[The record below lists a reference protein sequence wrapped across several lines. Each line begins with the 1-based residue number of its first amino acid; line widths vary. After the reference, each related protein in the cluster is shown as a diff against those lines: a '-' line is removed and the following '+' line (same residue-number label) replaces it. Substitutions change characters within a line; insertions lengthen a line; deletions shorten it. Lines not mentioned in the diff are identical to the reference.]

1 MFKFWAETKA
11 LVKNTALTVIG
22 TVILAFGTA
31 VFIIPFGLVAGGVSG
46 VSIVLNRLT
55 GGVLSID
62 LLVTL
67 LTWGLFFIGLFFL
80 GKPFAAKT
88 LLSSVIYPIGIWGFG
103 RLADPSVLGGFF
115 SLTGSV
121 HPQIAILLSAIF
133 GGLLVG
139 TGCALTFLGG
149 GSTGGM
155 DIVAFTI
162 CRFFPKFKSSVVIF
176 VLDTAVVLFGIFVTG
191 DFVLTLLGVITA
203 FVSAISVD
211 RIFLGGSAAFEA
223 RIISEN
229 HAEINR
235 AVIERLKRT
244 TTLSDVVGGYTGKGR
259 KLVTVSFTRTE
270 YSTLMGIISALDKRA
285 FVTVCRVHEIG
296 GEGWKKLAD

>member
-1 MFKFWAETKA
+1 MEFFKKDKKTI
-11 LVKNTALTVIG
+11 LKNILLTVAG
-22 TVILAFGTA
+22 TLVLAFGTA
-31 VFIIPFGLVAGGVSG
+31 VFIIPFGLVSGGVSG
-46 VSIVLNRLT
+46 VSIVINKATRGT
-55 GGVLSID
+55 LSVE
-62 LLVTL
+62 LLVAVF
-67 LTWGLFFIGLFFL
+67 TWILFFVGLFVL
-80 GKPFAAKT
+80 GKDFAAKT
-88 LLSSVIYPIGIWGFG
+88 LLSSFVYPLGISLFG
-103 RLADPSVLGGFF
+103 RLTEPSALGGFF

-121 HPQIAILLSAIF
+121 HPQIAILLSALF

-162 CRFFPKFKSSVVIF
+162 CRFFSKFKSSVVIF

-244 TTLSDVVGGYTGKGR
+244 TTLSDVIGGYTGKRR

-270 YSTLMGIISALDKRA
+270 YSTLMGIVASLDKKA
-285 FVTVCRVHEIG
+285 FVTIHRVHEIG